1 METKIRLRTH
11 DGSNNYLEQIKDRP
25 NTYRLVT
32 SINYIRGGQ
41 ISDGREFIDPSGGPM
56 LVVGEKID
64 GTDYVIE
71 SISFEKG
78 VGHIL
83 TLKK

>member
-1 METKIRLRTH
+1 MKIRLRTH
-11 DGSNNYLEQIKDRP
+11 DRSNNYLEQIKDRP

-32 SINYIRGGQ
+32 SIDYIRGGQ

-56 LVVGEKID
+56 LVVGDKIE

-71 SISFEKG
+71 SISFEKD
-78 VGHIL
+78 VGYIL

>member
-41 ISDGREFIDPSGGPM
+41 ISDGRGFIDPSGGPM

>member
-1 METKIRLRTH
+1 METKIRLITH
-11 DGSNNYLEQIKDRP
+11 DGSNNYLEQLKDRP

-32 SINYIRGGQ
+32 PINFIRGGQ

>member
-1 METKIRLRTH
+1 MDKIPLVTH
-11 DGSNNYLEQIKDRP
+11 DRTNNYPQHLDGNRYK
-25 NTYRLVT
+25 LVT
-32 SINYIRGGQ
+32 PIPYMRGGQ
-41 ISDGREFIDPSGGPM
+41 VSDGREFIDPSGGPM
-56 LVVGEKID
+56 PVVGEKID

>member
-56 LVVGEKID
+56 FVVGEKID
-64 GTDYVIE
+64 GTDYMIK

>member
-1 METKIRLRTH
+1 MKIRLRTH

-32 SINYIRGGQ
+32 SINYIRGDQ

>member
-1 METKIRLRTH
+1 MEMKIRLRTH
-11 DGSNNYLEQIKDRP
+11 DGSNNYLQLLEDRP
-25 NTYRLVT
+25 NTYKLVT
-32 SINYIRGGQ
+32 QFNFIRVGKVSNGQ
-41 ISDGREFIDPSGGPM
+41 DFIDPSGGPM
-56 LVVGEKID
+56 LIVGDKIE

-71 SISFEKG
+71 SIGFDKS